1 MGKVTMK
8 RQFMLKWLVLAVLG
22 VGLIPS
28 QGVAQTFGNLFQMV
42 GGMDT
47 VKKLSGDF
55 LQSAAKD
62 PRLSGLLGKADT
74 SAMAPK
80 LSDQMCSML
89 GGDCKAPLSDQ
100 QIAAG
105 SSKLDPDQTKAL
117 GDSFSSSL
125 SSVTSNPLVKEGVSK
140 AIAPKLGGIVG
151 ALL

>member
-1 MGKVTMK
+1 M
-8 RQFMLKWLVLAVLG
+8 RQQCLLKWLVPAVLC
-22 VGLIPS
+22 VGLTLG
-28 QGVAQTFGNLFQMV
+28 QGMAQTFGNLFQLL
-42 GGMDT
+42 GGTDT
-47 VKKLSGDF
+47 VKKLAGEF
-55 LQSAAKD
+55 LQSAGKD

-89 GGDCKAPLSDQ
+89 GGDCKAPLTNQ

-105 SSKLDPDQTKAL
+105 SSKLDANQTKAL
-117 GDSFSSSL
+117 GDNFSSSL

>member
-1 MGKVTMK
+1 MT
-8 RQFMLKWLVLAVLG
+8 RQFMVKWLGLAVLAVGLV
-22 VGLIPS
+22 VG
-28 QGVAQTFGNLFQMV
+28 QGMAQTFGNLFQTM

-47 VKKLSGDF
+47 VKKLAGDF

-62 PRLSGLLGKADT
+62 PRLSELLGKADT
-74 SAMAPK
+74 TAMAPK

-89 GGDCKAPLSDQ
+89 GGGCKAPLTDQ

-105 SSKLDPDQTKAL
+105 SSKLDANQTKAL

-140 AIAPKLGGIVG
+140 AIAPKLGGVVG
-151 ALL
+151 GLL